1 MGSAEKMSS
10 ADPDGGPIEHEDMTN
25 EQLEEALQELGYG
38 RRKNQL
44 EEKLDNS

>member
-1 MGSAEKMSS
+1 
-10 ADPDGGPIEHEDMTN
+10 MTN
-25 EQLEEALQELGYG
+25 EQLDEALRELGYG